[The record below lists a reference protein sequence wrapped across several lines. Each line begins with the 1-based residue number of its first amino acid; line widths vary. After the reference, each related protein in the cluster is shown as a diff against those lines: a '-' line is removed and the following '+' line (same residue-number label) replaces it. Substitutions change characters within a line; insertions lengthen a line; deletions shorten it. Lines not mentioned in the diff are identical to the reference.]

1 MTKLVHTR
9 IRLRG
14 ALPREDALRLAAR
27 LRRFPAVSGWRNS
40 AAMP

>member
-14 ALPREDALRLAAR
+14 ELPRADALQLAAR
-27 LRRFPAVSGWRNS
+27 LRRFPAVT
-40 AAMP
+40 AASVRDGA